1 MNFTA
6 LREITILKEINHE
19 NVVKVKV
26 KTDIDCRYFL
36 RGEKLIYSLWVC
48 WDWLD
53 KDCLQQINCINWKA
67 YQRNYVSNPTWVEWD
82 T

>member
-36 RGEKLIYSLWVC
+36 RGEKLIYSL
-48 WDWLD
+48 
-53 KDCLQQINCINWKA
+53 
-67 YQRNYVSNPTWVEWD
+67 
-82 T
+82 